1 MKKNAL
7 AALYEKDGT
16 KKVLSSL
23 ISILAGLL
31 VGGIAVLIVG
41 LCNEKIS
48 LTGAWDGIRII
59 FAGIFSTGR
68 DAAGTLTWGF
78 NAVNL
83 GNMLFRA
90 TPLIMTGLSVAVAFK
105 TGLFNIGA
113 PGQYLISTMVTL
125 MVALSIPS
133 ESVPVGVIWVLAFLA
148 GCLSGALWG
157 AIPGLVK
164 ALLNINEVL
173 ACIMT
178 NWIAA
183 NLVTWMFDISS
194 FKNLTESTKSGY
206 IYKTTFNGVAT
217 PKLGLDMLFPGSQVN
232 GGILVAIVIAIAM
245 YILMNKTTLGYE
257 LKACGANRQYPGQAQ
272 HRAVHGH
279 RRCAGRRRRCAV
291 LAVRQHGVLLV
302 HLSVPARRGLQR
314 HPRGPAGGVQPH
326 RGDLYRLLHVHAG
339 HLRPPADQLDGVQ
352 RVHHRRHHRH
362 HRVSVRLLPGH
373 PHDAVPEEKA
383 PRPCGGDCRPG
394 GGRRTGG
401 GTGGGTHGTGRADS
415 GSDGGRRRPGMTFL
429 IQQTLIYAVP
439 LMIVALAG
447 VFAERSGIIN
457 LALEGIMI
465 FGAFIGVLFVRLMQ
479 GSEAV
484 LAAKQAGDWVALQGL
499 ELLTMLVAA
508 AMGAV
513 FSLLLSF
520 ASINLRADQTIGG
533 TALNLMA
540 PALVLFLIRII
551 ANQNTLQMATGDSA
565 SWFMLKKSTFGVD
578 KSVDWGFF
586 GETFLN
592 KIYLATYI
600 CILLFIILSVILY
613 KTKFGLRLRACGE
626 NPQAADSLGIN
637 VYRMRYAGVTIS
649 GALAGMGGFV
659 YAMTTANCS
668 SNGDVAGFGFLAL
681 AVMIFGNWK
690 PLNIAGASLLFG
702 LFKCIA
708 AAYASIDINGDGV
721 FLLADIGIS
730 AHLYRML
737 PYLITLLVLAFTSKK
752 SRAPKAEGIPY
763 DKGQR

>member
-1 MKKNAL
+1 
-7 AALYEKDGT
+7 
-16 KKVLSSL
+16 
-23 ISILAGLL
+23 
-31 VGGIAVLIVG
+31 
-41 LCNEKIS
+41 
-48 LTGAWDGIRII
+48 
-59 FAGIFSTGR
+59 
-68 DAAGTLTWGF
+68 
-78 NAVNL
+78 
-83 GNMLFRA
+83 
-90 TPLIMTGLSVAVAFK
+90 
-105 TGLFNIGA
+105 
-113 PGQYLISTMVTL
+113 
-125 MVALSIPS
+125 
-133 ESVPVGVIWVLAFLA
+133 
-148 GCLSGALWG
+148 
-157 AIPGLVK
+157 
-164 ALLNINEVL
+164 
-173 ACIMT
+173 
-178 NWIAA
+178 
-183 NLVTWMFDISS
+183 
-194 FKNLTESTKSGY
+194 
-206 IYKTTFNGVAT
+206 
-217 PKLGLDMLFPGSQVN
+217 
-232 GGILVAIVIAIAM
+232 
-245 YILMNKTTLGYE
+245 
-257 LKACGANRQYPGQAQ
+257 
-272 HRAVHGH
+272 
-279 RRCAGRRRRCAV
+279 
-291 LAVRQHGVLLV
+291 
-302 HLSVPARRGLQR
+302 
-314 HPRGPAGGVQPH
+314 
-326 RGDLYRLLHVHAG
+326 
-339 HLRPPADQLDGVQ
+339 
-352 RVHHRRHHRH
+352 
-362 HRVSVRLLPGH
+362 
-373 PHDAVPEEKA
+373 
-383 PRPCGGDCRPG
+383 
-394 GGRRTGG
+394 
-401 GTGGGTHGTGRADS
+401 
-415 GSDGGRRRPGMTFL
+415 MTFL

-600 CILLFIILSVILY
+600 CILLFIILSIILY

-681 AVMIFGNWK
+681 EASEHRGRVPAVRPVQVHRRGICQHRHQRRRRVLAGRHRHQR
-690 PLNIAGASLLFG
+690 PPVPDAAVPDHPAGAGLHLQEVPGPQGRGHPLRQGSAIKLL
-702 LFKCIA
+702 C
-708 AAYASIDINGDGV
+708 AYANRPRRFCAGAGLRAQSSTSFVAILSQNMRSCSTNRRVGRKAVSSSSIWM
-721 FLLADIGIS
+721 
-730 AHLYRML
+730 RER
-737 PYLITLLVLAFTSKK
+737 TST
-752 SRAPKAEGIPY
+752 
-763 DKGQR
+763 